1 MNLVERIK
9 AIVMD
14 PRNEWVKIAAEPA
27 SVQSLYTGWIMILA
41 AVGPIAMLVAMH
53 SIQFAIAQYV
63 LSLIITFVLALIVDA
78 LAPSFGGTKDIV
90 SSLKLTAYSYTIAW
104 LAGIFNVLGMLGS
117 VLGLAAAI
125 YAFYTF
131 YLGVPVLKKATPEKA
146 VQFTLV
152 IVVCGIVL
160 GLLSGL
166 VFSGMMMSP
175 RVNPGVGMLMRCFS
189 CASQPDSCT
198 KPASP
203 DARSRRGARVAF
215 AGACAGSARAP

>member
-1 MNLVERIK
+1 MNLIDRIK
-9 AIVMD
+9 GIVMD
-14 PRNEWVKIAAEPA
+14 PRSEWVKIAAEPA
-27 SVQSLYTGWIMILA
+27 TVQSLYTGWIMILA

-63 LSLIITFVLALIVDA
+63 LSLIITFVLAVIVDA

-90 SSLKLTAYSYTIAW
+90 ASLKLTAYSYTIAW
-104 LAGIFNVLGMLGS
+104 LAGIFNLLGMLGS

-131 YLGVPVLKKATPEKA
+131 YLGVPVLKKAAPEKA

-160 GLLSGL
+160 GLLSGF

-175 RVNPGVGMLMRCFS
+175 RVNPGVGMLMR
-189 CASQPDSCT
+189 
-198 KPASP
+198 
-203 DARSRRGARVAF
+203 
-215 AGACAGSARAP
+215 